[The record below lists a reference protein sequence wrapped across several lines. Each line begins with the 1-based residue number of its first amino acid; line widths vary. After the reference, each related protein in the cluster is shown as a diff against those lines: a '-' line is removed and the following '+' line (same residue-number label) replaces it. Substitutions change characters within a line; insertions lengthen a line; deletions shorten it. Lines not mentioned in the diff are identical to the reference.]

1 MHYLQVCYH
10 PGGGKM
16 SVRVRYA
23 PSPTG
28 NQHIGGV
35 RTALINYLFAKSMG
49 GTFVLRL
56 EDTDR
61 TRYAPEY
68 VQNLYDTFKWLG
80 FYWDEGP
87 DIGGPFAPY
96 IQSER
101 YDLYR
106 KYAQKLVDMDKAYYC
121 FCDAERLEKLRQQQ
135 IAEKKD
141 EIGYDRH
148 CRFLSEEERARN
160 IAEGKPYVIR
170 LKIPLEGTTV
180 FHDDLLG
187 DIEWKNEDISPDP
200 VLIKSDGFPTYHLA
214 NIIDDHLME
223 ITHVMR
229 AQEWL
234 PSAPLHKIM
243 YDAFGWQM
251 PELCHLPM
259 VLGQD
264 GHKLSKRHGATSVN
278 EFRKSGY
285 LPEAL
290 INYIALLGC
299 SYEDGRDIYSLDD
312 LMAQFKIERL
322 NKSPAVFD
330 YQKLEWFNGQ
340 YIRQKSDEELIEILR
355 PSLIDA
361 GLRAKDDA
369 KSDAMELSAMPLIKE
384 RLKFLT
390 DAPQIM
396 AYLYKRLEL
405 PAVEVFLPKKASA
418 SDAAAYLE
426 EDKRL
431 LQELGL
437 DDIPSVEEKFRERA
451 TAIGKKLGDLLMP
464 LRVAITYTRVSP
476 PLFESMKILG
486 LDESLERIEA
496 AIQYL
501 RGA

>member
-1 MHYLQVCYH
+1 
-10 PGGGKM
+10 M

-35 RTALINYLFAKSMG
+35 RTALINYLFAKSKG
-49 GTFVLRL
+49 GSFILRL

-61 TRYAPEY
+61 TRYSPEY

-87 DIGGPFAPY
+87 DVGGPCGPY
-96 IQSER
+96 VQSER
-101 YDLYR
+101 FDIYR
-106 KYAQKLVDMDKAYYC
+106 RYAEELVKMDKAYYC
-121 FCDAERLEKLRQQQ
+121 FCDAERLEKLREEQ
-135 IAEKKD
+135 IAAKKD

-148 CRFLSEEERARN
+148 CRSLSKEEREHN

-170 LKIPLEGTTV
+170 LKIPLDGVTV
-180 FHDDLLG
+180 FEDDLLG
-187 DIEWKNEDISPDP
+187 RIEWKNEDISPDP
-200 VLIKSDGFPTYHLA
+200 VLLKSDGFPTYHLA
-214 NIIDDHLME
+214 NIIDDHLMG

-229 AQEWL
+229 AQEWI

-243 YDAFGWQM
+243 YDAFGWEM

-264 GHKLSKRHGATSVN
+264 GHKLSKRHGATAVN
-278 EFRKSGY
+278 EFRKAGY

-299 SYEDGRDIYSLDD
+299 SYEDSRDIYSLDE
-312 LMAQFKIERL
+312 LVKLFKIERL
-322 NKSPAVFD
+322 NKAPAVFD

-340 YIRQKSDEELIEILR
+340 YIRQKSDQALSDLVRPYLIE
-355 PSLIDA
+355 A
-361 GLRAKDDA
+361 GLRPKEDPEKDR
-369 KSDAMELSAMPLIKE
+369 MELAAMPLVRE

-390 DAPQIM
+390 DAPAIM
-396 AYLYKRLEL
+396 AYLYRRLEL
-405 PAVEVFLPKKASA
+405 PPVETYLPKKA
-418 SDAAAYLE
+418 DAHAVVLFLE
-426 EDKRL
+426 EDKRI
-431 LQELGL
+431 LQEFGL
-437 DDIPSVEEKFRERA
+437 EDIPSVEEKFRERA
-451 TAIGKKLGDLLMP
+451 LEIGKKLGDLLMP

-486 LDESLERIEA
+486 LGESLERIEK

-501 RGA
+501 QGA

>member
-1 MHYLQVCYH
+1 
-10 PGGGKM
+10 M

-35 RTALINYLFAKSMG
+35 RTALINYLFAKSKG
-49 GTFVLRL
+49 GSFILRL

-87 DIGGPFAPY
+87 DMGGPSAPY
-96 IQSER
+96 VQSER
-101 YDLYR
+101 FDLYR
-106 KYAQKLVDMDKAYYC
+106 KYAEELVKMDKAYYC
-121 FCDAERLEKLRQQQ
+121 FCDSERIEKLREEQ

-148 CRFLSEEERARN
+148 CRNLSKEERERN
-160 IAEGKPYVIR
+160 ITEGKDYVIR
-170 LKIPLEGTTV
+170 LKIPLEGVTV
-180 FHDDLLG
+180 FRDSLLG
-187 DIEWKNEDISPDP
+187 QIEWKNEDISPDP
-200 VLIKSDGFPTYHLA
+200 ILLKSDGFPTYHLA
-214 NIIDDHLME
+214 NVIDDHLMG

-229 AQEWL
+229 AQEWI

-243 YDAFGWQM
+243 YDAFGWEM

-264 GHKLSKRHGATSVN
+264 GHKLSKRHGATAVN
-278 EFRKSGY
+278 EFRRAGY

-299 SYEDGRDIYSLDD
+299 SYEDGRDMYTIDELVSL
-312 LMAQFKIERL
+312 FKLERL
-322 NKSPAVFD
+322 NKAPAVFD

-340 YIRQKSDEELIEILR
+340 YIRQKSDEELTALVR
-355 PSLIDA
+355 PYLIDA
-361 GLRAKDDA
+361 GIRAKDDPEA
-369 KSDAMELSAMPLIKE
+369 DRIELAAMPLVKE
-384 RLKFLT
+384 RLKFLS
-390 DAPQIM
+390 DAPTIM

-405 PAVEVFLPKKASA
+405 PAADTYIPKKADAPTTA
-418 SDAAAYLE
+418 SLLGECKALLE
-426 EDKRL
+426 KY
-431 LQELGL
+431 GL
-437 DDIPSVEEKFRERA
+437 DDIPSVEERFRERA
-451 TAIGKKLGDLLMP
+451 TGTGKKLGDLLMP

-486 LDESLERIEA
+486 LPESVERVDA
-496 AIQYL
+496 AIRHLQ
-501 RGA
+501 GA

>member
-1 MHYLQVCYH
+1 
-10 PGGGKM
+10 M

-35 RTALINYLFAKSMG
+35 RTALINYLFAKSKG
-49 GTFVLRL
+49 GSFILRL

-61 TRYAPEY
+61 RRYSPEY

-87 DIGGPFAPY
+87 DIGGPVGPY
-96 IQSER
+96 VQSER
-101 YDLYR
+101 FELYR
-106 KYAQKLVDMDKAYYC
+106 KYAEDLVRMDKAYYC
-121 FCDAERLEKLRQQQ
+121 FCDSDRLERLRQEQ
-135 IAEKKD
+135 IATKKD

-148 CRFLSEEERARN
+148 CRSISKEERDRN
-160 IAEGKPYVIR
+160 IAEGKPHVIR
-170 LKIPLEGTTV
+170 LKIPLDGVTV
-180 FHDDLLG
+180 FHDELLG
-187 DIEWKNEDISPDP
+187 NIEWKNADISPDP
-200 VLIKSDGFPTYHLA
+200 VLLKSDGFPTYHLA

-229 AQEWL
+229 AQEWI
-234 PSAPLHKIM
+234 PSAPLHRII
-243 YDAFGWQM
+243 YDAFGWEM

-264 GHKLSKRHGATSVN
+264 GHKLSKRHGATAVN
-278 EFRKSGY
+278 EFRKAGY

-299 SYEDGRDIYSLDD
+299 SYEDGRDIYSLDE
-312 LMAQFKIERL
+312 LVGLFKIERL
-322 NKSPAVFD
+322 NKAPAVFD

-340 YIRQKSDEELIEILR
+340 YIRQKSDEELSVLIHPYLIE
-355 PSLIDA
+355 A
-361 GLRAKDDA
+361 GLRSELDTAKDQ
-369 KSDAMELSAMPLIKE
+369 MELAAMPLVKE

-390 DAPQIM
+390 DAPAIM
-396 AYLYKRLEL
+396 AYLYGRLDL
-405 PAVEVFLPKKASA
+405 PPVETYLPKKADA
-418 SDAAAYLE
+418 QDAAVFLE
-426 EDKRL
+426 EDTRI
-431 LQELGL
+431 LQEFGL
-437 DDIPSVEEKFRERA
+437 DDISSVEDKFRERA
-451 TAIGKKLGDLLMP
+451 LEMGKKLGDLLMP

-486 LDESLERIEA
+486 LGESLDRIEKS
-496 AIQYL
+496 IQYL